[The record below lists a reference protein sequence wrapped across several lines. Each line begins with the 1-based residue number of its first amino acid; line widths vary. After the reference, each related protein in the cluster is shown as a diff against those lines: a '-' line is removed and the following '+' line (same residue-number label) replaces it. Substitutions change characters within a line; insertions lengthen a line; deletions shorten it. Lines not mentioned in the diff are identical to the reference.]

1 MKKQLLHI
9 GIKLVLATAMTRGD
23 YIEYRGW
30 GLPEDEEHLKG
41 EDGFLVEY
49 VEGGRSNHPDHEGYI
64 SWSPEHVF
72 NDAYKP
78 SGEMSFGMAIEA
90 ARNGFKIS
98 RTGWNGSGLFVY
110 IVPGNSYPAQTDAI
124 KGEFDNDMI
133 PYNEYWALRGP
144 TGVSTWAP
152 SGSDSLAND
161 WVIHES

>member
-1 MKKQLLHI
+1 MDDKT
-9 GIKLVLATAMTRGD
+9 IKATYLAFAKTPEGAKYTKHHTVVDNGVLFPTEKEPFCDVVFSFLDAIENIARWIAKD
-23 YIEYRGW
+23 YMLSAISKAG
-30 GLPEDEEHLKG
+30 GPVG
-41 EDGFLVEY
+41 EV
-49 VEGGRSNHPDHEGYI
+49 
-64 SWSPEHVF
+64 
-72 NDAYKP
+72 A
-78 SGEMSFGMAIEA
+78 FGAAIEA
-90 ARNGFKIS
+90 AKLGHKIS